1 MTLNIKRF
9 AALIGKFPRWRRAS
23 RLLRRTL
30 VAGSTGR
37 ARDGGPVHGYKHWR
51 HARAELK

>member
-9 AALIGKFPRWRRAS
+9 AALIGSLALAAS
-23 RLLRRTL
+23 L
-30 VAGSTGR
+30 AAAPADACGR
-37 ARDGGPVHGYKHWR
+37 KHWKGADGGPVHGYKHWK